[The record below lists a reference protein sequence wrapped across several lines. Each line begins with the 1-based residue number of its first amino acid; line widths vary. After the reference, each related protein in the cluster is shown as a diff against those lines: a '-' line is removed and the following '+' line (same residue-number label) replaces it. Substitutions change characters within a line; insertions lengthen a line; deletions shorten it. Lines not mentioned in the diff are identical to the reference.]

1 MKRLLVTSTDLMMI
15 QFLVPHIM
23 YLAEN
28 GYEVEIACS
37 NVGGRMDEVREKL
50 GTAVKKIHTVHL
62 HRSPLAFGNL
72 KGYKDMRCVI
82 DGAKYDVIW
91 TNEPVMGV
99 VTRLAARKA
108 RKHGTKVLYMVHG
121 FHFFKGAS
129 PLNWMIYYP
138 IERFASRFCDEIVT
152 INTEDKRLAERKMHA
167 PKVGFIHGIGVDDG
181 KFHPISDEERTAV
194 RAAEGLTDDDFVV
207 ICVGELN
214 ENKNQKTLIEAA
226 ALLKDSVP
234 QLKVLLAGKG
244 NKEPE
249 LRKQI
254 RCLGLDGTVRLL
266 GYRTDLPRLIPASD
280 LAVSCSMREGLGV
293 NLIEAML
300 CGKPVVASHNRGHDE
315 LVKYG
320 KTGYLLD
327 ANDTSAFAEK
337 ILELASDQSR
347 RKEFGLNAFKIVKPY
362 SIDKVKMELM
372 FILREYGAR
381 QKMTLRSAYDKRKL
395 L

>member
-15 QFLVPHIM
+15 QFLVPHVRH
-23 YLAEN
+23 LAEN

-50 GTAVKKIHTVHL
+50 GAVVKKIHTVRL
-62 HRSPLAFGNL
+62 HRSPLAIGNL
-72 KGYKDMRCVI
+72 KGFRDMRRVI
-82 DGAKYDVIW
+82 NGAGYDVIW

-121 FHFFKGAS
+121 FHFYKGAS
-129 PLNWMIYYP
+129 PLNWMLYYP

-152 INTEDKRLAERKMHA
+152 INTEDKLLAERKMHA
-167 PKVGFIHGIGVDDG
+167 PKVGYIHGIGVSDE
-181 KFHPISDEERTAV
+181 KFHPISEEERSSV

-244 NKEPE
+244 DKEHE
-249 LRKQI
+249 LRERI
-254 RCLGLDGTVRLL
+254 RRLGLYDTVRLL
-266 GYRTDLPRLIPASD
+266 GYRRDIPTLLPASD
-280 LAVSCSMREGLGV
+280 VVVSCSYREGLPLNIV
-293 NLIEAML
+293 EAML
-300 CGKPVVASHNRGHDE
+300 CGKPIVASHNRGHNE
-315 LVKYG
+315 LVEDG
-320 KTGYLLD
+320 KTGRLLD
-327 ANDTSAFAEK
+327 PEDAAGVAAAMEK
-337 ILELASDQSR
+337 IAENRTTRECFGKCAHEKAKPYALGKVRLELNKTITD
-347 RKEFGLNAFKIVKPY
+347 
-362 SIDKVKMELM
+362 
-372 FILREYGAR
+372 
-381 QKMTLRSAYDKRKL
+381 L